1 MRLRDRLPL
10 IERLSAGP
18 GRSSASPR
26 CSTNFRTSSS
36 WSIDSLAAF
45 APGDA
50 ADWTRSWR
58 PPFGEL
64 KALALDRAVAILT
77 TAPLPQL
84 APEQTAGRPSTIS
97 ARWGRVKQHADVVL
111 GLFRQDMYE
120 PSRDIEGA
128 TELLIRK
135 NRNGPTGYVDLY
147 FYAQW
152 MRFEDMLDP
161 DR

>member
-1 MRLRDRLPL
+1 MELVV
-10 IERLSAGP
+10 
-18 GRSSASPR
+18 
-26 CSTNFRTSSS
+26 
-36 WSIDSLAAF
+36 IDSLAAF
-45 APGDA
+45 AQG
-50 ADWTRSWR
+50 TRPLDEELASAVR
-58 PPFGEL
+58 HL
-64 KALALDRAVAILT
+64 KALALERGVAILL

-84 APEQTAGRPSTIS
+84 VARPDRRPTLDDFG
-97 ARWGRVKQHADVVL
+97 ALGCVKQHADVVF

-135 NRNGPTGYVDLY
+135 NRNGPNGYVDLY